1 LNSPL
6 AQIDLAVVFP
16 QVILSITAILVLL
29 AGLILPRRQHVL
41 LAILSLA
48 GVLLAMI
55 VSLHHPMLSTSTF
68 NQMATL
74 DGLTIVFNLIFYIS
88 TAFIIVL
95 SIPFLEREDVHPGE
109 YYSLILF
116 AVVGMILMAGTT
128 DLMIIFLGL
137 ELMSISLYIL
147 ASITRDNPK
156 SNEAAMKY
164 LLLGAFATG
173 FLLYGIALIYGATG
187 STNLME
193 ITRFMSQRRLFLSGW
208 MLPVGL
214 GLVMVGLGFKIGMV
228 PFHSWI
234 PDVYEGSPT
243 IVTAF
248 MSIGPKAAGFAGLV
262 RIFID
267 GPFYFVNIP
276 WPFLIAVFA
285 GLTMTVGNVVAIAQG
300 NIKRMLAYSSIA
312 HAGYIMLGLVS
323 ANHVYTPAIL
333 FYFFGYMFMNM
344 GAFAV
349 VFAVQQSEGV
359 GNTLKSYSGLGYK
372 QPMLALAMTFFMLS
386 LSGFPPTAG
395 FMGKFYLFK
404 GAIDSGHIP
413 LVIIAVV
420 NSVISVYYYLHVVVF
435 MYMREPEDD
444 TNIPA
449 ISPLVGMVILLC
461 VLGVFYMGILPEHVL
476 HITQLSL
483 YF

>member
-1 LNSPL
+1 MNIPL
-6 AQIDLAVVFP
+6 PQIDYSVVLP
-16 QVILSITAILVLL
+16 QIVLSIAAIVVLL
-29 AGLILPRRQHVL
+29 VGMIIPRRQHIL

-48 GVLLAMI
+48 GVLVAM
-55 VSLHHPMLSTSTF
+55 VFSLHQPMLSTTTF
-68 NQMATL
+68 NNMATL
-74 DGLTIVFNLIFYIS
+74 DGLTIVFNLLFFIS

-95 SIPFLEREDVHPGE
+95 SIPFLEKEDVHPGE

-116 AVVGMILMAGTT
+116 ATVGMILMAGTV

-147 ASITRDNPK
+147 ASITRDDSR

-187 STNLME
+187 STNLIE
-193 ITRFMSQRRLFLSGW
+193 IVRFMTRQRIFLSGW

-214 GLVMVGLGFKIGMV
+214 GLVMIGLGFKIGMV

-234 PDVYEGSPT
+234 PDVYEGAPT
-243 IVTAF
+243 VVTAF
-248 MSIGPKAAGFAGLV
+248 MSVGPKAAGFAGLV
-262 RIFID
+262 RVFVD
-267 GPFYFVNIP
+267 GPFYYTNIP
-276 WPFLIAVFA
+276 WAHLIAIFTA
-285 GLTMTVGNVVAIAQG
+285 LTMTVGNVIAIAQG

-312 HAGYIMLGLVS
+312 HAGYIMLGLVA
-323 ANHVYTPAIL
+323 ANHVFTPAIL
-333 FYFFGYMFMNM
+333 FYFFAYLFMNT

-349 VFAVQQSEGV
+349 VYAVQQKEGV
-359 GNTLKSYSGLGYK
+359 GNTFKSYSGLGYT
-372 QPMLALAMTFFMLS
+372 QPALALAMTFFMLS

-404 GAIDSGHIP
+404 SAIDAGHIKI
-413 LVIIAVV
+413 VIIAVL
-420 NSVISVYYYLHVVVF
+420 NSVISVYYYFRVIVY
-435 MYMREPEDD
+435 MYMRDPEE
-444 TNIPA
+444 NIGIPA
-449 ISPLVGMVILLC
+449 IPTLVSMVILLC
-461 VLGVFYMGILPEHVL
+461 VLGVLYMGILPGRVL
-476 HITQLSL
+476 NITQLSL